1 MRRMAVAALLCLG
14 ASGCAFGLYGLATHG
29 TQATVFFDS
38 EPKGA
43 AIDVEGKR
51 CETPCTMQLSRRH
64 EYTVVASHPG
74 YRTQTGY
81 VTKSADAM
89 VIYLDGILI
98 PHILG
103 TANDLIP
110 DHLFFTLVKE
120 AQ

>member
-1 MRRMAVAALLCLG
+1 MRRVAVAALLCLG
-14 ASGCAFGLYGLATHG
+14 LSGCMFGIYGLATHG
-29 TQATVFFDS
+29 TKATVFFDS

-43 AIDVEGKR
+43 TIDVEGRR
-51 CETPCTMQLSRRH
+51 CETPCSMQLSRRH
-64 EYTVVASHPG
+64 EYTVVASHTG

-81 VTKSADAM
+81 VTKEADAM

-103 TANDLIP
+103 TANDLKP

-120 AQ
+120 SQ

>member
-1 MRRMAVAALLCLG
+1 MRHVAVGALLCLG
-14 ASGCAFGLYGLATHG
+14 ISGCAFGLYGLATHG
-29 TQATVFFDS
+29 TKATVFFDS

-43 AIDVEGKR
+43 TIDVEGKR
-51 CETPCTMQLSRRH
+51 CETPCTMQLSRKH

-103 TANDLIP
+103 TANDLKP